1 MTVKNTTS
9 TWGWPARVLHWVMA
23 VMIIGLV
30 GMGTYI
36 SNFETDLVRQ
46 FQLIQDHKS
55 FGFAVFVLALL
66 RVAWRFANRDTP
78 GLPADMPSWQ
88 VRASHASHYLLYAL
102 IFIMP
107 LSGWLMSTA
116 SPLNDPNAYP
126 VQVKNMVFG
135 LFEMPDPFP
144 TGSKSISDVFH
155 VIHSIA
161 GKFLA
166 FILVVHTAAA
176 LKHHFVDKDTILK
189 RMTFG

>member
-46 FQLIQDHKS
+46 FELIQDHKS
-55 FGFAVFVLALL
+55 FGFTVFVLALL

-126 VQVKNMVFG
+126 VQIKNMVFG

-144 TGSKSISDVFH
+144 TGSKAISDAFH

-161 GKFLA
+161 GKLLA

-176 LKHHFVDKDTILK
+176 LKHHFIDKDTILK